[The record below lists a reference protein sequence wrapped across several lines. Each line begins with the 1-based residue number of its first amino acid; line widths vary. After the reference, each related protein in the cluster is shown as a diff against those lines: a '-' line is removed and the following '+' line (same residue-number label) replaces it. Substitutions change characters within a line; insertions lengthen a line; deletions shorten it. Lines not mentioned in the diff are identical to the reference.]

1 MRKYY
6 ILLLASCFLLFSSV
20 AFAQSNIEQGD
31 EAFRYG
37 YYKTAAEH
45 YLDAYRKEQ
54 TPEIAYKIA
63 ESYRLSSNYR
73 EAIRYYRIVA
83 ESSKAMAF
91 PNCEY
96 FLASMYR
103 NDGKADTALIYYKR
117 YLRAS
122 VNEELKRRANQE
134 SLSCQW
140 VLDSSRSASVPAG
153 ITGYAHVLVGN
164 EYTINHEGKNINTEY
179 SESGAVLMGDS
190 LLLFSSMRE
199 VSKPGSKDAINT
211 DLILMQIFQSDFA
224 GGQPNEAVLNQWGLN
239 SKEKHTCNVALD
251 PLHKNIYF
259 TLCPNDDFSD
269 IPCDIYVS
277 HFARGR
283 WLKAKKIAGDVNL
296 EGYSSTQPTVGYLPD
311 SSTILYF
318 SSNRPGGMGGYDIW
332 YTIIQEGKTPSKCV
346 NLGTPVNTPGNEI
359 TPYYDWHSGHGSAP
373 RPEERTSGCL
383 YFSSDWHL
391 GFGGYDVFC
400 SVGNRDSWQEP
411 FNLGKPL
418 NSPANDLYFTV
429 NNQQPT
435 ANGQQPTA
443 SGYLTSNRRGSFFI
457 SDNTCCNDIYSWHG
471 SSLRPAESN
480 RPAESKPTEITPP
493 EKKEPTTIAIA
504 QKGAVHH
511 LLPIKLYFHN
521 DEPDPKSKLATTTTT
536 YFQTYNR
543 YMFMRGDYKR
553 AHTIANG
560 NVVFDSICDA
570 IDYFFDY
577 DVQYNCERFEQFLN
591 LMLDDLK
598 AGHRISMTVEGYA
611 SPIHTSEYNQLI
623 SKRRI
628 ASIVNQIMEYKKG
641 ILTRYMG
648 SGGGSLQIRE
658 VAYGSSHAQKGV
670 SADRDKTNTSVYS
683 VEAARERRIEIQ
695 DYQYLED
702 DSSLISCLHLPTRA
716 MHIGTYFTGEY
727 ADIEIHLKHEAI
739 TETTLDFISLGSR
752 DAQVVGY
759 SKLTPGRD
767 LVIYIRMDNRRAEP
781 AVSAFLPI
789 TLRVRGEQITQTMF
803 VEYQLEK

>member
-6 ILLLASCFLLFSSV
+6 LFLIASCFLLFSSV
-20 AFAQSNIEQGD
+20 TFAQSSIEQGD

-37 YYKTAAEH
+37 YYKTAVEH
-45 YLDAYRKEQ
+45 YLDAYRKGQ
-54 TPEIAYKIA
+54 TPELAYKIA

-73 EAIRYYRIVA
+73 DAIRYYRIVA
-83 ESSKAMAF
+83 ESPKAMSF

-103 NDGKADTALIYYKR
+103 NDGKADTALIYYQR
-117 YLRAS
+117 YLRAA
-122 VNEELKRRANQE
+122 VNEELKSRARQE

-140 VLDSSRSASVPAG
+140 VLDSSRSA
-153 ITGYAHVLVGN
+153 HRDVGN
-164 EYTINHEGKNINTEY
+164 EYTITHEGKNINTEY
-179 SESGAVLMGDS
+179 SESGAVMMGDS

-199 VSKPGSKDAINT
+199 MSKPGSKDAINT
-211 DLILMQIFQSDFA
+211 DLVLMQVYQSKLA
-224 GGQPNEAVLNQWGLN
+224 GGELSAAVLNQWGLN

-251 PLHKNIYF
+251 PIHKNIYF
-259 TLCPNDDFSD
+259 TLCQNDDFSE

-283 WLKAKKIAGDVNL
+283 WLKAKKLAGDVNID
-296 EGYSSTQPTVGYLPD
+296 GYSSTHPTVGYLPD

-332 YTIIQEGKTPSKCV
+332 YTIIQEGKTPTKCV
-346 NLGTPVNTPGNEI
+346 NLGAPVNTPGNEI
-359 TPYYDWHSGHGSAP
+359 TPYYDWHSGSALVL
-373 RPEERTSGCL
+373 EGNENTSGNL

-400 SVGNRDSWQEP
+400 SAGNRDSWQEP

-429 NNQQPT
+429 NNSGSAHGDVGNSSDQ
-435 ANGQQPTA
+435 
-443 SGYLTSNRRGSFFI
+443 SGYLTSNRRGSYFI

-471 SSLRPAESN
+471 SSHSSSL
-480 RPAESKPTEITPP
+480 RPAESKPTEATPP
-493 EKKEPTTIAIA
+493 EKKDPLTIAIA

-648 SGGGSLQIRE
+648 TGGGSLQIRE

-670 SADRDKTNTSVYS
+670 SADRDKTNKSVYS

-803 VEYQLEK
+803 VEYQLER